1 MSNSPIKVLTIM
13 NSDYMFF
20 LFVKQQIGKCKVGTS
35 MNLSN
40 YIAKQ
45 ETIMKRGQ
53 MTFSPH

>member
-1 MSNSPIKVLTIM
+1 
-13 NSDYMFF
+13 MFF

-40 YIAKQ
+40 YIEKQ
-45 ETIMKRGQ
+45 ETIVKRGQ